1 MSQVVVHVGSEAHV
15 FSVGSMRWSPSE
27 TGPDV
32 WCAILP
38 QQDGSTVAEIEVSN
52 CSIVPGVPSRS
63 KPLLS
68 AEVSVEGV
76 EGVRM
81 FWPSIWPMGRAAW
94 RRFALPGSPNKNASA
109 GNFCPS
115 WRQRQ
120 KSYGPCN
127 LPLPTLGTQQAA
139 LMLSADTASARQVL
153 NALDG
158 VLGFPFHVDDTAD
171 GVVNPGP
178 SGWNCWGP
186 SDPGQV
192 GGTGIYFLRG
202 GRQNIADLRRA
213 FLIAQCEHERM
224 RRWYRRDTGEP
235 ISTEDYPGQTPDLW
249 GYPIPPEAMI
259 PTAPDP
265 LPTPSDFAHEIRG
278 CSRTIQ
284 VAEQADSPMAK
295 RSLAGLAGLARLRFS
310 HRGRLPVPGY
320 IPVNLRALQAQ
331 ADLAPNTGLWGST
344 GGRQIAWAAFEVA
357 ESAKLSGWVGEA
369 RTWATA
375 FLHLIDTASMPTGP
389 LQKAQGPPFP
399 AGVFTCQTFEQ
410 VILCYGIVGLARQLG
425 VAIPMAVHRILEG
438 IYGPNQVVGILP
450 YYGSSTGPPH
460 FIKTADDAGVPVP
473 VLNQGY
479 PNGEEPGDA
488 THALSALALAASMDP
503 NPLTWVQRGAI
514 YDGTWPSWQQRLAY
528 LTSATAPSNI
538 EWYFGWMAA
547 AQAVSS

>member
-1 MSQVVVHVGSEAHV
+1 MSTIKVHVGSEVHSFDA
-15 FSVGSMRWSPSE
+15 GSPPWSPSE

-32 WCAILP
+32 WCSIQP

-52 CSIVPGVPSRS
+52 SSLVPGVPSRT

-68 AEVSVEGV
+68 ADVSVEGAD
-76 EGVRM
+76 GVRET
-81 FWPSIWPMGRAAW
+81 WPSVWPMGRGAW
-94 RRFALPGSPNKNASA
+94 RRYALPGGPNKNASA
-109 GNFCPS
+109 GNFCPA
-115 WRQRQ
+115 WRQLQ

-139 LMLSADTASARQVL
+139 LMLSADVTSAREVL
-153 NALDG
+153 HALNG
-158 VLGFPFHVDDTAD
+158 HWPFRVDDTSDA
-171 GVVNPGP
+171 VVFTWE
-178 SGWNCWGP
+178 GWSPWGP
-186 SDPGQV
+186 IDPGQV
-192 GGTGIYFLRG
+192 GGSGIYFMRG

-224 RRWYRRDTGEP
+224 RRWYRRDTGAP

-259 PTAPDP
+259 PTEPDP
-265 LPTPSDFAHEIRG
+265 LPIPFDFAHEIRG

-284 VAEQADSPMAK
+284 VAEQADSAMAK

-331 ADLAPNTGLWGST
+331 ADGSPNTGIWGST
-344 GGRQIAWAAFEVA
+344 CGRQIAWAAFEVA
-357 ESAKLSGWVGEA
+357 ESAKLSGWTGEA
-369 RTWATA
+369 RAWATA
-375 FLHLIDTASMPTGP
+375 FLKLIDTASMPTGP

-399 AGVFTCQTFEQ
+399 SGVFTCQTFEQ
-410 VILCYGIVGLARQLG
+410 VILCHGIVGLARQLG
-425 VAIPMAVHRILEG
+425 VAIPIAVHRIMES
-438 IYGPNQVVGILP
+438 IYGPHQVVGILP

-460 FIKTADDAGVPVP
+460 FIRTADDAGVPVP

-503 NPLTWVQRGAI
+503 NSLTWVQRGAI
-514 YDGTWPSWQQRLAY
+514 YDGTWQSWQARLAY
-528 LTSATAPSNI
+528 LTSANAPSNL
-538 EWYFGWMAA
+538 EWYWGWMAA
-547 AQAVSS
+547 AQAVSQ